1 MVVVQID
8 RNVSA
13 VAAAF
18 CFLQDLFA
26 DLFKTKPC
34 TPAAHIVAAASAER
48 EQFVPMLFHKEQ
60 DPADDIFLF
69 CLVVAKGI
77 AVDVNVQTASTGLM
91 RTVAHGNGFLKE
103 SFPVHGFCVII
114 QRHGVT
120 YNLKAI
126 FQAAVRLDVNVFLMS
141 VSNAFESCSVVVIFT
156 AFIHFQFYAEV
167 SFLVSVK
174 E

>member
-18 CFLQDLFA
+18 GFLQDLLSRF
-26 DLFKTKPC
+26 FKSKLC

-48 EQFVPMLFHKEQ
+48 EQLVPMLFHKEQ

-91 RTVAHGNGFLKE
+91 RTVAHGDCLPKE
-103 SFPVHGFCVII
+103 CFPVHFLCV
-114 QRHGVT
+114 V
-120 YNLKAI
+120 L
-126 FQAAVRLDVNVFLMS
+126 
-141 VSNAFESCSVVVIFT
+141 
-156 AFIHFQFYAEV
+156 
-167 SFLVSVK
+167 
-174 E
+174 